1 MNRYSN
7 FNKSRHIICALI
19 YFLFFVNVSY
29 SQIVYSIKGSG
40 WGDRTEI
47 KEINIA
53 NCTQKIIY
61 NEFVSDGYNDIAFCP
76 DGNFY
81 LLGLNE
87 ILYKINIRTK
97 EVSEIPIP
105 RELGSFQGLVSDAEG
120 KLYLTNEKVVIYD
133 VKSNTFT
140 DIGILPEGYR
150 SADLTVYKGD
160 FYLSGRRNTPDNSSA
175 ILRLNTTD
183 ASKSEILFTSIGR
196 KYSFVSMATTYND
209 CDDVRIFGF
218 GSGADVL
225 VEINLQNGSLD
236 TLCTG
241 RIAGDSFGGTSP
253 TEFLSS
259 DTECDL
265 LFDLDRDNSSGEYPY
280 DFRVSGIQCTQQKIA
295 RIVDGDVY
303 LNTSAELDSIVL
315 TLSGALNG
323 MDESIWIGNA
333 VDADFT
339 EEVIDG
345 STKRYVLKM
354 NSDRSDESWKTAL
367 RSLDYFNLSFTP
379 VPGERQIRFE
389 AFNSIKSK
397 VATTYILIDHTIQVG
412 RDTTIAVCGH
422 VVIPNLS
429 TYIGGEPG
437 AFWNPPLS
445 RYDVYDSALDT
456 SSVYRYLSMNQYCPN
471 DTSIVTI
478 IRGADIK
485 LDIPSEVSI
494 CGSET
499 YTVVVPVQAGDVVTW
514 SDGSTESIRVLS
526 TSGRYSVTITK
537 PDGCSATA
545 TIDVKHR
552 DDTIEQNV
560 EVEICPGTTYKYKD
574 GEANIGDTIVDRI
587 PSNMGCDTLLI
598 IRILAAEE
606 IRISRDTM
614 TCDNGAITIDG
625 QTYQPGMTIEQRL
638 ASQVGCDTI
647 LTLHYQYRPSSFTGV
662 ILSDTVVCEGDEVS
676 VSISGSGTNIQWSNG
691 KTGDSTHLGIGRHS
705 VTGIDDTGC
714 LQTYEVEIGSAE
726 NFDYEIALED
736 AHCGMTDGIISVI
749 NHQSDTLTE
758 VYINGEETARL
769 VDVPPGQ
776 YEVIVVN
783 EKGCFRKDTVYIIG
797 LSGVEVEIDTEIS
810 GKQGSTRELPYRV
823 KGGTITDIGFDPVE
837 DIHHDKDKIVVN
849 IISDRVYEIRFI
861 DENGCEVI
869 STLQVKVDEE
879 SISTSNAM
887 ANIISM
893 QPNNA
898 ENGRLFLKRQGVRYD
913 LRVYDRWGN
922 RLYEGLNLA
931 GGDAESGWIPGSS
944 KVQSGVY
951 VYRITV
957 YDAGG
962 KEEVVGSVTVV
973 F

>member
-1 MNRYSN
+1 MKLFIFTELARRIKFALLTSL
-7 FNKSRHIICALI
+7 LI
-19 YFLFFVNVSY
+19 YKTSY
-29 SQIVYSIKGSG
+29 SQILYSTSFNGSSFNVISKF
-40 WGDRTEI
+40 DLDSCIEEEI
-47 KEINIA
+47 FEIPFMYGFSDIALHPDGTFYLISYLSDEDGIIHVDVNSGEIN
-53 NCTQKIIY
+53 NIIVPSIYRDTY
-61 NEFVSDGYNDIAFCP
+61 N
-76 DGNFY
+76 
-81 LLGLNE
+81 
-87 ILYKINIRTK
+87 
-97 EVSEIPIP
+97 
-105 RELGSFQGLVSDAEG
+105 GLVCDLEG
-120 KLYLTNEKVVIYD
+120 NLYLVGRKVV
-133 VKSNTFT
+133 KFNTKNSTFQNLG
-140 DIGILPEGYR
+140 DLPEDYQCNGDITINSGHFYISAR
-150 SADLTVYKGD
+150 SLNPLKFAIIQLDILNAT
-160 FYLSGRRNTPDNSSA
+160 NS
-175 ILRLNTTD
+175 
-183 ASKSEILFTSIGR
+183 KILFIGNQ
-196 KYSFVSMATTYND
+196 YNTVSMASVYDNCVHTTYLWTKDGIAEFDIVTGETNIV
-209 CDDVRIFGF
+209 CNTNFG
-218 GSGADVL
+218 
-225 VEINLQNGSLD
+225 ESL
-236 TLCTG
+236 
-241 RIAGDSFGGTSP
+241 GGTSP
-253 TEFLSS
+253 TEFLAS

-280 DFRVSGIQCTQQKIA
+280 DFRVSGIQCTRQKIA
-295 RIVDGDVY
+295 RIVDEDVY
-303 LNTSAELDSIVL
+303 LNTSSELDSIVL

-354 NSDRSDESWKTAL
+354 KTDRSDESWKTAL
-367 RSLDYFNLSFTP
+367 RTLQYFNLSFTP

-397 VATTYILIDHTIQVG
+397 VATTYILIDHAVDVG
-412 RDTTIAVCGH
+412 RDTTISVCGH

-545 TIDVKHR
+545 TIDVEHR

-587 PSNMGCDTLLI
+587 PSNMGCDTLLKI
-598 IRILAAEE
+598 LVLAAEE

-638 ASQVGCDTI
+638 ASQEGCDTI

-676 VSISGSGTNIQWSNG
+676 VTISGSGTNIQWSNG
-691 KTGDSTHLGIGRHS
+691 AFGDNTHLGIGRHS
-705 VTGIDDTGC
+705 VTGIDDAGC

-726 NFDYEIALED
+726 NFDYEIETVD
-736 AHCGMTDGIISVI
+736 AHCGMTDGVISVI
-749 NHQSDTLTE
+749 NHQSDTKLE
-758 VYINGEETARL
+758 VFIHGEETARL
-769 VDVPPGQ
+769 ADVPPGQ

-783 EKGCFRKDTVYIIG
+783 EKGCFRKDTVHITG
-797 LSGVEVEIDTEIS
+797 LSGAEVEIATEIT
-810 GKQGSTRELPYRV
+810 GNQGSTRELPYRV
-823 KGGTITDIGFDPVE
+823 KGGTITDIGFDPAE

-849 IISDRVYEIRFI
+849 IISDRIYEIRFI

-869 STLQVKVDEE
+869 STLQVKVEE
-879 SISTSNAM
+879 ATNTSNEM
-887 ANIISM
+887 ANIIST
-893 QPNNA
+893 QPNQT
-898 ENGRLFLKRQGVRYD
+898 ENGRLYLKRQDVRYD

-922 RLYEGLNLA
+922 RLYEGLNLE
-931 GGDAESGWIPGSS
+931 GGDTESGWIPGSS

-951 VYRITV
+951 VYRVTV
-957 YDAGG
+957 YGAGG
-962 KEEVVGSVTVV
+962 AEEVVGAVTVV